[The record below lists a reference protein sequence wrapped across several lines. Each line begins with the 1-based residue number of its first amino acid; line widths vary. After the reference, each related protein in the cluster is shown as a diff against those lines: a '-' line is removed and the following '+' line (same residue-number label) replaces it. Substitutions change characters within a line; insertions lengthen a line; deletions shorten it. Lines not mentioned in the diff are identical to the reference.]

1 MYHVMEFWASP
12 LATNGPCRLSGAKLN
27 TLAIPQRLVHIPFS
41 HSHQTMIPIFLK
53 YIEPVMQENANGI
66 RSEAVMYDV
75 VKK

>member
-12 LATNGPCRLSGAKLN
+12 LATNGPCRLSGAI
-27 TLAIPQRLVHIPFS
+27 AIPQRLVHFPFS

>member
-1 MYHVMEFWASP
+1 MYHVMEFWASS
-12 LATNGPCRLSGAKLN
+12 LAINGPCGLSGANIKP
-27 TLAIPQRLVHIPFS
+27 LAIPQRLVHFPFS

-53 YIEPVMQENANGI
+53 YIEPVLQENANGI